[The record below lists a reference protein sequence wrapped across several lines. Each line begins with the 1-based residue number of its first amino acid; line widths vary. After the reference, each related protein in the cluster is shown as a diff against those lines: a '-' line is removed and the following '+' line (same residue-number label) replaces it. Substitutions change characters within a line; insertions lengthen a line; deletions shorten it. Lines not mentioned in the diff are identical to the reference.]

1 MQINSLIPQI
11 RSASREM
18 VRQFGLLNNHF
29 SSIGS
34 NSQCHALVELDS
46 CGVMNLGQLSTVLNL
61 DKSTAS
67 RLVTQLCEKG
77 ICLIQP
83 DENDRRNKLISL
95 TQKGSKLVNEIHREA
110 NMQVKLALDMMSNE
124 EQAAVLKGLTVYA
137 KALKR
142 SRLHN
147 QYTIRKLHKSD
158 LPQLINLIKTI
169 WSEFGFDSSHP
180 QASIFEEELHKTYE
194 AYTCKKSNYYVLV
207 NEKKIIGGVG
217 FAPLIGVNESICELK
232 GMYLSSQ
239 LRGLGLGSVIL
250 KNALQDAKSKG
261 FKKCY
266 LETMNFMH
274 GANTLYIKFG
284 FKKLDKPIGNTG
296 HSWTNCWYIK
306 TLDDGEMS

>member
-1 MQINSLIPQI
+1 MQKDSLIPHI

-18 VRQFGLLNNHF
+18 VRQLGLLNNHF

-46 CGVMNLGQLSTVLNL
+46 CGVMNLGQLSTILNL

-77 ICLIQP
+77 ICEIQP
-83 DENDRRNKLISL
+83 DEHDRRNKLISL
-95 TQKGSKLVNEIHREA
+95 TKKGSKLVNEIHREA
-110 NMQVKLALDMMSNE
+110 DLQVKLALNMMSNE
-124 EQAAVLKGLTVYA
+124 EQAVVLNGLTVYA

-147 QYTIRKLHKSD
+147 EYIVRKLQKND
-158 LPQLINLIKTI
+158 MPQLINLIKTV
-169 WSEFGFDSSHP
+169 WSEFGFDSNHP
-180 QASIFEEELHKTYE
+180 QANYFEDELHRTYD
-194 AYTCKKSNYYVLV
+194 AYTCEKSNYYVLV
-207 NEKKIIGGVG
+207 NEKKIVGGVG
-217 FAPLIGVNESICELK
+217 FAPLIGINESICELK

-239 LRGLGLGSVIL
+239 LRGLGLGSVLL
-250 KNALQDAKSKG
+250 KKALQNAQSEG

-274 GANTLYIKFG
+274 GANTLYKKFG
-284 FKKLDKPIGNTG
+284 FKKLGKPIGNTG
-296 HSWTNCWYIK
+296 HIWTNCWYIK
-306 TLDDGEMS
+306 TLNEGDIS

>member
-1 MQINSLIPQI
+1 MQIDSFIPQI

-34 NSQCHALVELDS
+34 NSQCHALIELDS
-46 CGVMNLGQLSTVLNL
+46 RGVMNLGQLSTSLNL

-77 ICLIQP
+77 ICQIQP

-110 NMQVKLALDMMSNE
+110 NLQVKLALDMMSTE
-124 EQAAVLKGLTVYA
+124 EQAVVLKGLTVYT

-147 QYTIRKLHKSD
+147 EYTVRKLQKKD
-158 LPQLINLIKTI
+158 IPQLVNLIKAV

-180 QASIFEEELHKTYE
+180 QASIFEDELHRTHE
-194 AYTCKKSNYYVLV
+194 AYICKKSNYYVLV
-207 NEKKIIGGVG
+207 SGRKIVGGIG
-217 FAPLIGVNESICELK
+217 FAPLINVSESICELK

-239 LRGLGLGSVIL
+239 LRGLGLGSLLL
-250 KNALQDAKSKG
+250 KKALHKAQLEG

-266 LETMNFMH
+266 LETMHFMH
-274 GANTLYIKFG
+274 GANTLYKKFG

-296 HSWTNCWYIK
+296 HNWTNCWYIK
-306 TLDDGEMS
+306 TLDESDMS